1 MKIQINGFDNEI
13 LTEEQNLMIKILDA
27 SGKEL
32 SNNTYEQ
39 SEEGAGSSEITQP
52 EMGSSE
58 DIVST
63 QEEETQPGME
73 DTQTQPE
80 TQEEENENEDGE
92 QTMEKLINFPDYE
105 TYKKNRKKK

>member
-1 MKIQINGFDNEI
+1 MKIQINGFDIEI

-63 QEEETQPGME
+63 QEE

-80 TQEEENENEDGE
+80 SETQEGEGTQSETQEEGE
-92 QTMEKLINFPDYE
+92 QTMEKMLNFPDYD